1 MTNVSIYKSVNH
13 SGDVSGPSVGTFR
26 FRRGGEDGKFF
37 YNTEAVIL
45 SGGPGGGIS
54 AFGLCISGTVLI
66 PISYLY
72 STVWEFAPCQ

>member
-37 YNTEAVIL
+37 YNAEAVIL
-45 SGGPGGGIS
+45 SGPS
-54 AFGLCISGTVLI
+54 LPSNFVLI
-66 PISYLY
+66 PIS
-72 STVWEFAPCQ
+72 VQFANC